1 MLLPHTRAARPN
13 VACRK
18 RLHRKAKAEVVKLP
32 IHDDYEQHRLLV
44 MIEQMQREG
53 LSEREITAAVRDA
66 TRYHAPTSQPSLA
79 ARPATSRLARWA
91 LERMSA

>member
-1 MLLPHTRAARPN
+1 
-13 VACRK
+13 
-18 RLHRKAKAEVVKLP
+18 
-32 IHDDYEQHRLLV
+32 

-66 TRYHAPTSQPSLA
+66 TRHHAPTSQPFLA